1 MEGSLILPHH
11 GSEFTHSDL
20 LRLHSPSA
28 RANAVDAFVNC
39 DKTFLCD
46 PESPPYAEA
55 LLGRLLDLGPDNVT
69 LQFFATYLSVTLFV
83 TPFVTP
89 AYGERARNNIREGWN
104 YGDPGCLSFVSRA
117 RGSLL
122 CPWSAGSPF
131 ALRLGVPKRSVVCSV
146 SR

>member
-1 MEGSLILPHH
+1 M
-11 GSEFTHSDL
+11 
-20 LRLHSPSA
+20 
-28 RANAVDAFVNC
+28 DAFVNC
-39 DKTFLCD
+39 DKTFLWD
-46 PESPPYAEA
+46 PESPRTQS

-89 AYGERARNNIREGWN
+89 AYGERARLTFVGGRN
-104 YGDPGCLSFVSRA
+104 YGDPGCLLFLSRA
-117 RGSLL
+117 RGSLF
-122 CPWSAGSPF
+122 CPLIAGSPF